1 MSKLSH
7 ALACVWT
14 NYSLNRIK
22 MYFRLKFLLVFA
34 AMFLLLS
41 QLHAQNT
48 QSSEPDTTVSFKVY
62 GACEMCKDRIEEA
75 LKLKGI
81 KSANW
86 NVDTKILTV
95 TYEPSRIWLDR
106 IHNRIASVGHD
117 TELKKANNAVYN
129 KLPDCCLYR
138 DAKRMDELHQ
148 LNVATQAMDTLE
160 KIQSKLGTHNDSITI
175 RGIVLEEDKK
185 GSFKPLPGASVMWLG
200 TTEGTFTDSSGV
212 FSISHTNKSD
222 RLIISYV
229 GYSSDTLAIL
239 PTNEVKIILG
249 KGKQLQEVKV
259 TASRQSTYI
268 KSSDPFRVSVMTQKE
283 LFKAACCNLSESF
296 ETNPSVD
303 VSYSDAVSGSK
314 QIQLL
319 GLSGNYSQLTV
330 ENLPGPRG
338 IATSQG
344 LNSIPGTWVES
355 IQMMKGTG
363 SVANGFES
371 IAGQINVELK
381 KPQSMDRLHANVYAN
396 EQGKTDINLN
406 LATPIGN
413 KWSTALLMHDAF
425 LFNEMMD
432 FNKDGFRDQPTGNLF
447 TLLNRWNYDNG
458 KGLITQFGFRYLD
471 DEKIGGE
478 THFEPSD
485 NHHMDTV
492 YGLEIDSRRIEA
504 FGKIGYVF
512 PEKKYQSIGLQL
524 STFKHEMNSYFGHT
538 TYDAEQNN
546 VYANLI
552 YQSIIGSTT
561 HKFRTGLSVVHDNYD
576 EQYNTSVFQRKET
589 VTGAFFE
596 YNFSPMEHF
605 QIVAGIREDYNNL
618 YGWFTTPRL
627 NIRYEPIE
635 GTTIRLSSG
644 RGQRTANIFAEN
656 MGLFASSRMIHIMN
670 PTDGKA
676 YGLNPEVAWN
686 NGITVDQH
694 FHLFNRPAS
703 ASVEFFRNDFVN
715 QVVVDLEDPRMVG
728 FYNLDGKSYSNSF
741 QVELNTEPIAHL
753 NLRLAYRMFDV
764 KTTYSNTLLE
774 KPYTAKHRG
783 FANLG
788 YEINSWK
795 FDYTINY
802 NSRKRMPSTVENP
815 PAYQRE
821 KFSDAY
827 AVMNAQVTKT
837 LGKNSNFDIYVG
849 GENLTNFFQKNV
861 IIAPDQP
868 FGPYFD
874 ASMVWGPVTGRMFY
888 GGLRYTLK

>member
-1 MSKLSH
+1 MQLR
-7 ALACVWT
+7 VWS
-14 NYSLNRIK
+14 NYSFNQIK
-22 MYFRLKFLLVFA
+22 MYFRLKFLLVITS
-34 AMFLLLS
+34 MFILHS
-41 QLHAQNT
+41 QLYSQGTKVNDR
-48 QSSEPDTTVSFKVY
+48 DTTVSFKVY
-62 GACEMCKDRIEEA
+62 GACEMCKDRIEES

-95 TYEPSRIWLDR
+95 TYEPSRIWLER
-106 IHNRIASVGHD
+106 IHNRITSVGHD
-117 TELKKANNAVYN
+117 TELKKANDAVYN

-138 DAKRMDELHQ
+138 DVKRMEELHQ
-148 LNVATQAMDTLE
+148 LNETSRAMDTLE
-160 KIQSKLGTHNDSITI
+160 NIQSRIGSHKDSISV
-175 RGIVLEEDKK
+175 RGIILDEDKK
-185 GSFKPLPGASVMWLG
+185 GSFKPLRGASIMWLG
-200 TTEGTFTDSSGV
+200 TSEGTITDSSGF
-212 FSISHTNKSD
+212 FSILPSEKSN
-222 RLIISYV
+222 RLIVSYA
-229 GYSSDTLAIL
+229 GYRPDTLTVL
-239 PTNEVKIILG
+239 HTSEVKIILG
-249 KGKQLQEVKV
+249 KGQQLQEVKV
-259 TASRQSTYI
+259 TATRQSTYI

-319 GLSGNYSQLTV
+319 GLSGNYTQLTV

-381 KPQSMDRLHANVYAN
+381 KPQTAERLYANVYAN
-396 EQGKTDINLN
+396 EQGKTDLNLN
-406 LATPIGN
+406 LSTPVGK

-425 LFNEMMD
+425 LFNKMMD
-432 FNKDGFRDQPTGNLF
+432 FNKDGFRDQPTGNLV

-458 KGLITQFGFRYLD
+458 KGFITQFGFRFLD
-471 DEKIGGE
+471 DDKVGGE
-478 THFEPSD
+478 THFEPSG

-492 YGLEIDSRRIEA
+492 YGLEINSSRIEA

-524 STFKHEMNSYFGHT
+524 STFKHELNSYFGHT
-538 TYDAEQNN
+538 TYNAEQKN

-552 YQSIIGSTT
+552 YQSIIGSTR
-561 HKFRTGLSVVHDNYD
+561 HKFRTGLSVVYDNYD
-576 EQYNTSVFQRKET
+576 EQFNSSIFRRKET
-589 VTGAFFE
+589 VSGGFFE
-596 YNFSPMEHF
+596 YNYSPIEHF

-635 GTTIRLSSG
+635 GTTVRLSSG

-656 MGLFASSRMIHIMN
+656 MGLFPSSRMIQII
-670 PTDGKA
+670 DQSGGKA
-676 YGLNPEVAWN
+676 YGLQPEVAWN
-686 NGITVDQH
+686 NGITLDQH
-694 FHLFNRPAS
+694 FHLFTRPAN
-703 ASVEFFRNDFVN
+703 ASIEYFRTDFEN
-715 QVVVDLEDPRMVG
+715 QVVVALEDPRTVR
-728 FYNLDGKSYSNSF
+728 FYNLYGKSYSNSF
-741 QVELNTEPIAHL
+741 QVELSSEPIAHL
-753 NLRLAYRMFDV
+753 NLRLAYRLFDV
-764 KTTYSNTLLE
+764 KTTYSGTLLE

-802 NSRKRMPSTVENP
+802 NGKKRMPSTKANP
-815 PAYQRE
+815 AAYQRE
-821 KFSDAY
+821 DFSDPY
-827 AVMNAQVTKT
+827 VVMNAQITKS
-837 LGKNSNFDIYVG
+837 LGKNRNFDIYIG
-849 GENLTNFFQKNV
+849 GENLTNFFQKDV

-888 GGLRYTLK
+888 AGARYTLK